1 MLRRR
6 LTCVA
11 IGLAAIATMAVPAA
25 AQDPARACTAGELAG
40 TRTPVVVEEDSAD
53 GYETSTLATGKA
65 YRRQCDPRVRAET

>member
-6 LTCVA
+6 LSCVA

-40 TRTPVVVEEDSAD
+40 TRTPVVVEQDSGD
-53 GYETSTLATGKA
+53 GYETSTLATGRA
-65 YRRQCDPRVRAET
+65 YRASVIPEYGP